1 MPSYGY
7 QQGSQSTVNTDP
19 TKPPEQSTACPPGE
33 QLLLGMCLPI
43 PNKPEEID
51 PPPTQAGGVTLS
63 TSGTY
68 SQATHLD
75 SLAGPVDQPFPW
87 TMLIAALAGVFLLK
101 S

>member
-7 QQGSQSTVNTDP
+7 QRGSQSTVYQDP
-19 TKPPEQSTACPPGE
+19 TKPPQQSTACPPGE
-33 QLLLGMCLPI
+33 QLQLGICVPI

-51 PPPTQAGGVTLS
+51 SPPTQAGGVTLS

-68 SQATHLD
+68 SRATHLD
-75 SLAGPVDQPFPW
+75 SPAGPVDQPFPW
-87 TMLIAALAGVFLLK
+87 GALIAGLAAVFFLK